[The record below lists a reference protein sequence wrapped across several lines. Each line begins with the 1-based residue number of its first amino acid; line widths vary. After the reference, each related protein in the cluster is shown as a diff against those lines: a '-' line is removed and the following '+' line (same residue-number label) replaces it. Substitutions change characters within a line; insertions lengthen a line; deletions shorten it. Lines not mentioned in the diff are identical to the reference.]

1 MPARGSFEPA
11 NLIPFEQL
19 TYRGQLRR
27 LRHLAL
33 EALKSYDLGGF
44 TLRPIQHRQNATFL
58 VRAGRARYLLRVSRP
73 GYRDHALI
81 RSELEWL
88 DAITRDTDLVVPAP
102 VPNREGKLLTVASA
116 PGVPEPRVCALFRW
130 VKGRFCGQHDLT
142 GRHLEMVGRLMG
154 RLHCHAAGF
163 APARGFTRI
172 RWDAGGLLGGVNG
185 GTIDHAKAVLDP
197 ERRAAVDRAESI
209 TLSAMGQVGEAS
221 SVFGLIHGDLHQ
233 MNYVFLKGEA
243 RALDFDDCGWG
254 YYLGD
259 MGATLGPLVI
269 RSDFASLRAAFL
281 RGYRSVRPLD
291 ATHERLLTSFLI
303 ADRLKIAVW
312 MAGRWDNPGLRDSIA
327 GFVRDRVDQIENM
340 VQWKS
345 DVFD

>member
-1 MPARGSFEPA
+1 MISFE
-11 NLIPFEQL
+11 EL

-27 LRHLAL
+27 LRRLAL
-33 EALKSYDLGGF
+33 EALATYNLGDF
-44 TLRPIQHRQNATFL
+44 TLRPIQHRENATFL
-58 VRAGRARYLLRVSRP
+58 VRAGGVRYLLRVSRP
-73 GYRDHALI
+73 GYREQAVI

-88 DAITRDTDLVVPAP
+88 DAITRDTDLVVPAH
-102 VPNREGKLLTVASA
+102 VANREGKLLTVAVA

-130 VKGRFCGQHDLT
+130 VKGRFCSQHDLT
-142 GRHLEMVGRLMG
+142 GRHLEMVGRLTG
-154 RLHCHAAGF
+154 KLHCHASGF
-163 APARGFTRI
+163 APSPGFTRI
-172 RWDAGGLLGGVNG
+172 RWDCECLLGGATG
-185 GTIDHAKAVLDP
+185 GTIDRAKSVLDS
-197 ERRAAVDRAESI
+197 EGRAIVDGAVEITHRAMVQ
-209 TLSAMGQVGEAS
+209 LGEAS
-221 SVFGLIHGDLHQ
+221 SVFGLIHRDLHQ

-243 RALDFDDCGWG
+243 RAIDFDDCGWG

-259 MGATLGPLVI
+259 MGSTLGPLVS